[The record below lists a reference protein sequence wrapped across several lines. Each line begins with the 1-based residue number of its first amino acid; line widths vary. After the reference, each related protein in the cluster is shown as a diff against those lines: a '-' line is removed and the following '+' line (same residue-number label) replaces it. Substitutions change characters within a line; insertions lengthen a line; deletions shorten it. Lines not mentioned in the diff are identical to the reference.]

1 MRKKETYYCT
11 TAKERRSMELNS
23 KLVEL
28 CSLIIA
34 EKLRNNGVFNGG
46 DQISDGRRNSD
57 FIVGVLII
65 VNNPLFHLPNFDY
78 NRNSRSDNPSY
89 HLLNRC
95 YFRLL
100 LHLHRLTSRRCILRS
115 RNWPRFIPRF
125 FSLGFWVSLWYW
137 KFVEHTWIPK
147 IKFESLIIQLKIPNY
162 KQQIQPRGLD
172 KVSGG
177 TNGGRESYIETKK
190 GLKFKSWNLEREL
203 EGNKDCMQAIR
214 SIWDIVAIGRFN
226 MTKMVSL
233 CYCNS

>member
-1 MRKKETYYCT
+1 MYIVSHLHLISSIWFIIHLVVLAKVFLHWCCDACFTANISEKSILDNRFP

-46 DQISDGRRNSD
+46 EQISDGRRNSD

-78 NRNSRSDNPSY
+78 TRNSRSDNPSY
-89 HLLNRC
+89 HLLNPS

-100 LHLHRLTSRRCILRS
+100 LHLHRPTSRRCILRS

-125 FSLGFWVSLWYW
+125 F
-137 KFVEHTWIPK
+137 
-147 IKFESLIIQLKIPNY
+147 
-162 KQQIQPRGLD
+162 
-172 KVSGG
+172 
-177 TNGGRESYIETKK
+177 
-190 GLKFKSWNLEREL
+190 
-203 EGNKDCMQAIR
+203 R
-214 SIWDIVAIGRFN
+214 SDFG
-226 MTKMVSL
+226 
-233 CYCNS
+233 